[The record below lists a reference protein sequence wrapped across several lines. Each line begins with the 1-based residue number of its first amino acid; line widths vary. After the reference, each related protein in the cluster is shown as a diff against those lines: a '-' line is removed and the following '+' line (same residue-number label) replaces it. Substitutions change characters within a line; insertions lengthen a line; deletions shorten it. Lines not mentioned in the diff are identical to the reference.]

1 MARGLNYTYISP
13 QSLTESQRWT
23 LFNLRKGV
31 GFMQDNFPDE
41 LSQFLGDFARNRNV
55 ADLSTNK
62 ATALF
67 LQRMQEDYLLDGDL
81 QTTKAD
87 LIDAVPE
94 VSVAN
99 AYNEQY
105 GTMSPNFAGEYS
117 YASGE
122 QNPAGCQLDEC
133 AVISFNMY
141 ATCYEWCQAQE
152 GNFDPNNFNPNSNEQ
167 GFSFSNFF
175 GTIID
180 TAGDIAQEIG
190 WDNIWNSFTNTDD
203 NGQSS
208 DAPDVNINIQQ
219 EETNWG
225 RIALMAGITIAVGV
239 GIYFLIKR
247 NKK

>member
-1 MARGLNYTYISP
+1 MARSLEYTYISP
-13 QSLTESQRWT
+13 QSLTDSQRWA

-31 GFMQDNFPDE
+31 GFMQDNFPEE
-41 LSQFLGDFARNRNV
+41 LSQFLGTAANNRNI

-67 LQRMQEDYLLDGDL
+67 LQRMQEDYEIDGNLEVTKEDL
-81 QTTKAD
+81 TFSIPNTE
-87 LIDAVPE
+87 I
-94 VSVAN
+94 AN
-99 AYNEQY
+99 AYNAQY
-105 GTMSPNFAGEYS
+105 GTMSPNFSGEYS

-122 QNPAGCQLDEC
+122 ENPAGCQIDEC
-133 AVISFNMY
+133 AVISFNPY

-152 GNFDPNNFNPNSNEQ
+152 GNYDPNNFNPNANEQ

-175 GTIID
+175 GGIID
-180 TAGDIAQEIG
+180 SAGEIAQEIG
-190 WDNIWNSFTNTDD
+190 WDNIWNTFTNTDD
-203 NGQSS
+203 NGQSP
-208 DAPDVNINIQQ
+208 DAPDVNITIEN

-247 NKK
+247 KK

>member
-1 MARGLNYTYISP
+1 MAQSLGYTYISP
-13 QSLTESQRWT
+13 QSLTDSQRWT

-31 GFMQDNFPDE
+31 GFMKDNFPDE
-41 LSQFLGDFARNRNV
+41 LDAFLGNLARNR
-55 ADLSTNK
+55 STANMSINK
-62 ATALF
+62 ATSLF
-67 LQRMQEDYLLDGDL
+67 IQRMQEDFEADGNLELTKYDL
-81 QTTKAD
+81 ES
-87 LIDAVPE
+87 AVPNTE
-94 VSVAN
+94 IAN
-99 AYNEQY
+99 AYNAQY
-105 GTMSPNFAGEYS
+105 GTMSPNFSGEYS

-122 QNPAGCQLDEC
+122 ENPAGCQLDEC

-141 ATCYEWCQAQE
+141 ATCYEWCQAQQ
-152 GNFDPNNFNPNSNEQ
+152 GNYDPNNFNPNANEQ

-190 WDNIWNSFTNTDD
+190 WDNLWNTFTNTDD
-203 NGQSS
+203 NGQSP

-225 RIALMAGITIAVGV
+225 RVALMAGITIAVGV

-247 NKK
+247 KK